1 MEIIT
6 YSVVLQMDILLS
18 LRNTSNRVDT
28 GALPPFQFSYLR
40 NRKSLSE
47 FWRDCPIL
55 ADNSKEHN
63 CMPYEHYTATLLAQK
78 GLEGEPTNRSLTHTS
93 WVSHQSK
100 VVKGKDGIL

>member
-1 MEIIT
+1 
-6 YSVVLQMDILLS
+6 MDILLS

-63 CMPYEHYTATLLAQK
+63 CMPYEHYTATLLAVCSYYQYICI
-78 GLEGEPTNRSLTHTS
+78 LSSRNTS
-93 WVSHQSK
+93 N
-100 VVKGKDGIL
+100 